1 MDRHESRDLDGV
13 IDEVARAM
21 TGAELARDL
30 RPAVVARIASAPSWT
45 LFGQAW
51 WRAGLAAAG
60 VAAVVLVAVVLRST
74 PEPQPPQ
81 TVVAGGVRAAGT
93 TVASFGGTPAPTA
106 REGHAAA
113 IGRTART
120 VVRQTIADTPVAA
133 ETVDISPVA
142 IVPLED
148 NEVAAVLAV
157 PQLVEIAPIDVELV
171 SIGELQLVE

>member
-1 MDRHESRDLDGV
+1 MDRHEPRDLDGV

-30 RPAVVARIASAPSWT
+30 RPAVAARIASAPSWT

-93 TVASFGGTPAPTA
+93 TVASPGPPAPTA
-106 REGHAAA
+106 REGQAAA